1 MDNSHA
7 AKPQNSPQSSPMS
20 IWATFR
26 IIPSVLLIAVII
38 ATMFTA
44 WTGPGLISG
53 GLGTRYQIVTSEN
66 QADSTSGEDSSNTAL
81 AHRIGI
87 VAGHSGND
95 SGAICPDGITELS
108 VNQKVASFIQQYLNE
123 QNIQV
128 DILKEFDDR
137 LTGYKAIALIS
148 IHADSCD
155 YINDQATG
163 FKVAS
168 ALNNPHPE
176 RANRLTTCLRNRY
189 AQVTGLQLHNSIT
202 NDMTSYH
209 AFDEINNETPAVII
223 EIGFL
228 NLDKQLLTQH
238 SDLVAKGIADG
249 VLCYINNEDASP
261 QTTPQTTPQNTPQ
274 STPQSTP

>member
-1 MDNSHA
+1 MTNINPEESL
-7 AKPQNSPQSSPMS
+7 PPVSPPRSSFG
-20 IWATFR
+20 ATIR
-26 IIPSVLLIAVII
+26 IIPTVVLVAVVL

-53 GLGTRYQIVTSEN
+53 SLGTRYEVVTLDD
-66 QADSTSGEDSSNTAL
+66 QTKTTPGSSSSDGNIN
-81 AHRIGI
+81 RIGI

-95 SGAICPDGITELS
+95 SGAICPDGLTELS
-108 VNQKVASFIQQYLNE
+108 INQKVASLVQQYLREKNV
-123 QNIQV
+123 QV

-137 LTGYKAIALIS
+137 LSGYKGLALIS

-189 AQVTGLQLHNSIT
+189 SETTGLSLHNSIT

-209 AFDEINNETPAVII
+209 AFDEIDNETPAVII
-223 EIGFL
+223 EVGFL
-228 NLDKQLLTQH
+228 NLDRQLLTQH
-238 SDLVAKGIADG
+238 TDLIAKGIAEG
-249 VLCYINNEDASP
+249 VLCYINNEDATLKSP
-261 QTTPQTTPQNTPQ
+261 TQTPPPNGP
-274 STPQSTP
+274 

>member
-1 MDNSHA
+1 MDNPHEEISQPSIH
-7 AKPQNSPQSSPMS
+7 SSVS
-20 IWATFR
+20 IRSTFR
-26 IIPSVLLIAVII
+26 IIPTVFLVAVIV
-38 ATMFTA
+38 ATMYTA

-53 GLGTRYQIVTSEN
+53 GLGTRYQVVSSQNMAAPGPGVDAENTSLN
-66 QADSTSGEDSSNTAL
+66 N
-81 AHRIGI
+81 RVGI
-87 VAGHSGND
+87 VAGHSGSD
-95 SGAICPDGITELS
+95 SGAICPDGLTELS
-108 VNQKVASFIQQYLNE
+108 VNQKVASYVQKFLNE
-123 QNIQV
+123 ENIQV

-137 LTGYKAIALIS
+137 LIGYKALALIS
-148 IHADSCD
+148 IHADSCE

-209 AFDEINNETPAVII
+209 AFDEIDNETPAVII
-223 EIGFL
+223 ETGFL

-238 SDLVAKGIADG
+238 TDLVARGIADG
-249 VLCYINNEDASP
+249 ILCYINNEDATIQEKP
-261 QTTPQTTPQNTPQ
+261 KVTPTITP
-274 STPQSTP
+274 